1 MQKAQILTRENK
13 EAIGL
18 LSIGTFLE
26 YFDMMLYIHMAILL
40 NQLFFPKTSEYTR
53 GILSAFAFCSSYIFR
68 PIGALLF
75 GYIGDHIGRKSSIVI
90 TTLMM
95 AIACFV
101 MAILPTYEQIGLTA
115 SVVMI
120 ICRIIQSLAATGE
133 LTGAQIYLTETLK
146 PPTSY
151 LAVGFLT
158 EICLLGGTTAL
169 LIATIILK
177 LQANW
182 RIVFL
187 LGSIVA
193 LIGTTARVR
202 LKETIEFA
210 DFKRRMKKAIEESN
224 TQGLGKLASLI
235 KKTNPCWGEKTAWQT
250 IVAYFAIYSGG
261 PLCFYLAYIYT
272 AEILRYKFNFSVE
285 EVMLHNL
292 KLSMLGFA
300 TGVGL
305 IMSSKYFSPLKLIKS
320 RGIGFLILL
329 PIISM
334 GLGFCDDLRSVII
347 IQSLLIIFSL
357 GGLPAAPILLKHFPI
372 FKRFTY
378 TSLTYSVS
386 RAVMYS
392 FTSFGLI
399 WIVEHLGKYGI
410 LVIGLP
416 VAIGFLWGVEY
427 FLKLEQ
433 EEENSMLKAKLGK
446 YKND

>member
-1 MQKAQILTRENK
+1 
-13 EAIGL
+13 
-18 LSIGTFLE
+18 
-26 YFDMMLYIHMAILL
+26 
-40 NQLFFPKTSEYTR
+40 
-53 GILSAFAFCSSYIFR
+53 
-68 PIGALLF
+68 
-75 GYIGDHIGRKSSIVI
+75 
-90 TTLMM
+90 MM
-95 AIACFV
+95 AIACLV
-101 MAILPTYEQIGLTA
+101 MAVLPTYEQIGSTA

-158 EICLLGGTTAL
+158 EICLLGGTRAL

-187 LGSIVA
+187 FGSIVA

-202 LKETIEFA
+202 LKESIEFA

-224 TQGLGKLASLI
+224 QQGLGKLANVI

-261 PLCFYLAYIYT
+261 PLCFYLSYIYT
-272 AEILRYKFNFSVE
+272 AEILRYKFNFSIE

-292 KLSMLGFA
+292 KLSILGFV
-300 TGVGL
+300 TGMGL
-305 IMSSKYFSPLKLIKS
+305 IISSKYFSPLKLIKI
-320 RGIGFLILL
+320 RGLGFVLLL

-334 GLGFCDDLRSVII
+334 GLGFCDDLRIVII
-347 IQSLLIIFSL
+347 IQSLLIVFSL

-378 TSLTYSVS
+378 TSLTYAGS

-392 FTSFGLI
+392 LTSFGLI
-399 WIVEHLGKYGI
+399 WIVDHLGKYGI

-427 FLKLEQ
+427 FLKLE
-433 EEENSMLKAKLGK
+433 EAEENSMLKAKLVQ
-446 YKND
+446 YKNY